1 MNQTRV
7 ELVVGIFVLIG
18 LVALA
23 YLSIRLGKLDFIGT
37 QGYRV
42 VADFDSIA
50 GLKPG
55 AMVEI
60 AGVEVGRVES
70 IRLNKQYQA
79 AVAFRIKPGVILQDD
94 AIASVKTKGLIGE
107 KYVRI
112 TPGGSDK
119 VLGDGGVLRE
129 TESPT
134 ELEDLIAKFIHGK
147 I

>member
-1 MNQTRV
+1 MNQTRT

-18 LVALA
+18 LAALA
-23 YLSIRLGKLDFIGT
+23 YLSVRLGKLDFIGT

-42 VADFDSIA
+42 VGDFDSIA

-70 IRLNKQYQA
+70 IGLNKQYQA
-79 AVAFRIKPGVILQDD
+79 AVAFRIKPGVVLQAD

-119 VLGDGGVLRE
+119 ILADGGVLRE

-134 ELEDLIAKFIHGK
+134 EIEDLIAKFIHGR

>member
-1 MNQTRV
+1 MNQTKI

-18 LVALA
+18 LAALT
-23 YLSIRLGKLDFIGT
+23 YLSVRLGKLEFIGS

-42 VADFDSIA
+42 MADFDSIA

-70 IRLNKQYQA
+70 IRLNKKYQA
-79 AVAFRIKPGVILQDD
+79 AVIFRIHRGVVLQED
-94 AIASVKTKGLIGE
+94 AIASIKTKGLIGE

-119 VLGDGGVLRE
+119 LVGDGELLRE

>member
-1 MNQTRV
+1 MNQTRT

-18 LVALA
+18 LAALA
-23 YLSIRLGKLDFIGT
+23 YLSVRLGKLDFIGT

-42 VADFDSIA
+42 VGDFDSIA

-70 IRLNKQYQA
+70 IGLNKQYQA
-79 AVAFRIKPGVILQDD
+79 AVAFRIKPGVVLQAD

-119 VLGDGGVLRE
+119 ILGDGGVLRE

-134 ELEDLIAKFIHGK
+134 EIEDLIAKFIHGR